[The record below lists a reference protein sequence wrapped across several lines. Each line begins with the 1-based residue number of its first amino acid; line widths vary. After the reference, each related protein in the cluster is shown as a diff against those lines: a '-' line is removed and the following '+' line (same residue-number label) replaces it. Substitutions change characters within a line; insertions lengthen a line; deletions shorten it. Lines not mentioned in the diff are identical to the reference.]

1 MSHARNAGIR
11 ESRGEVVAFMDD
23 DVIVDPEWLGNLV
36 SAFLSGELAGA
47 GGRILPAWTSSPPS
61 WVPVKEPY
69 GLAPLAMFDLGS
81 KGGLLSEPPFGTN
94 MAFKRKVFEQ
104 YGGFRTDLGRCGNNL
119 RCNEAT
125 EFGRRLIAGGEPLKY
140 VPSAV
145 VYHPVPAESLPACNQ
160 SVIPHAFMGL
170 VMGD

>member
-11 ESRGEVVAFMDD
+11 ESRGEVGAFMDD
-23 DVIVDPEWLGNLV
+23 DVIVDPERLGNLV
-36 SAFLSGELAGA
+36 SAFLSGEWAGA
-47 GGRILPAWTSSPPS
+47 GGRILPVWTSSPPS

-104 YGGFRTDLGRCGNNL
+104 YGGFRTDL
-119 RCNEAT
+119 
-125 EFGRRLIAGGEPLKY
+125 
-140 VPSAV
+140 
-145 VYHPVPAESLPACNQ
+145 
-160 SVIPHAFMGL
+160 
-170 VMGD
+170 